1 MFFFILVMMEENAD
15 EQFLNMSEE
24 DIDNLLLG
32 INVCDTNTKNINRC
46 TSCNGDNLVTDET
59 QGCDVCMD
67 CGVINTLYLNKN
79 PTFNKDGDD
88 NKMNASYGCPTNYFF
103 PKSALGTKIKCK
115 GYNRISALQRQGQ
128 MPYKEKSLM
137 EELFKIQDK
146 CKQYNITQSIIDTA
160 KILYKKVNDS
170 KHTKGT
176 RKGKSRIMRCINRK
190 SMIAACVF
198 YACKLQGEPRS
209 PKEIADIY
217 SLEIKHVNKGYR
229 KFMDYIDINELQQH
243 NASSK
248 STDFIKRF
256 ASKLDMDERY
266 ITIATEISGNINKLD
281 LASTHEP
288 PSVAAGCLLLVVNM
302 YNLSINKK
310 QISDVFGISD
320 VTISKTYRRIAPFHK
335 IITNNEITDMILE
348 KKQNQPKVKSNI
360 TKENLILLK
369 RPDSNL
375 DTETDTDVSVSVK
388 PKRKSKKAAI
398 DNDEQIVVT
407 QTISVAKAKT
417 VKTNKT
423 AKPAKTP
430 KSAKNVA
437 IDI

>member
-32 INVCDTNTKNINRC
+32 INVSDNMDTKNINRC
-46 TSCNGDNLVTDET
+46 ISCQGGNLVTDDT

-67 CGVINTLYLNKN
+67 CGVVNTLYLNKN
-79 PTFNKDGDD
+79 PTFGKDNDD
-88 NKMNASYGCPTNYFF
+88 NKTNASYGCPTNYFF
-103 PKSALGTKIKCK
+103 PKSALGTKIKCR

-170 KHTKGT
+170 KHTKGN

-266 ITIATEISGNINKLD
+266 INIATEISTNINKLD

-302 YNLSINKK
+302 YSLNINKK

-369 RPDSNL
+369 RPDNN
-375 DTETDTDVSVSVK
+375 DTETDTETSVASVK
-388 PKRKSKKAAI
+388 PKRKTKKAETAA
-398 DNDEQIVVT
+398 ESEVVVKKV
-407 QTISVAKAKT
+407 SKAKAPKETPVVKKT
-417 VKTNKT
+417 TTKK
-423 AKPAKTP
+423 AQK
-430 KSAKNVA
+430 VA
-437 IDI
+437 IEV

>member
-1 MFFFILVMMEENAD
+1 MENQNEDIAMD
-15 EQFLNMSEE
+15 QFLDMSEE

-32 INVCDTNTKNINRC
+32 INMDDAVETNTNQCN
-46 TSCNGDNLVTDET
+46 SCKSENLVTDET

-67 CGVINTLYLNKN
+67 CGVVNMMYLNKN
-79 PTFNKDGDD
+79 PTYSKDGDD
-88 NKMNASYGCPTNYFF
+88 KNASYGCPTNFFF

-146 CKQYNITQSIIDTA
+146 CKTYNITQTIIDTA

-176 RKGKSRIMRCINRK
+176 RKGKSRIMRCINRR

-217 SLEIKHVNKGYR
+217 SLEIKHINKGYR
-229 KFMDYIDINELQQH
+229 KFMDYIDITELQH
-243 NASSK
+243 NNTSSK

-256 ASKLDMDERY
+256 ADKLDMDDKY
-266 ITIATEISGNINKLD
+266 IKIATEISVNINKLD

-288 PSVAAGCLLLVVNM
+288 PSVAAGCIMLVINM
-302 YNLSINKK
+302 YNLNINKK
-310 QISDVFGISD
+310 QISDVFSISD

-335 IITNNEITDMILE
+335 IITSNEITDMILE
-348 KKQNQPKVKSNI
+348 KKQNQPKVKTNI
-360 TKENLILLK
+360 TKENLI
-369 RPDSNL
+369 
-375 DTETDTDVSVSVK
+375 
-388 PKRKSKKAAI
+388 
-398 DNDEQIVVT
+398 IVN
-407 QTISVAKAKT
+407 KT
-417 VKTNKT
+417 VKE
-423 AKPAKTP
+423 KPVKQKVKQVKAP
-430 KSAKNVA
+430 KKSKDTTLIAAASN
-437 IDI
+437 

>member
-32 INVCDTNTKNINRC
+32 INVSDNMDTKNINRC
-46 TSCNGDNLVTDET
+46 ISCQGGNLVTDDT

-67 CGVINTLYLNKN
+67 CGVVNTLYLNKN
-79 PTFNKDGDD
+79 PTFGKDNDD
-88 NKMNASYGCPTNYFF
+88 NKTNASYGCPTNYFF
-103 PKSALGTKIKCK
+103 PKSALGTKIKCR

-170 KHTKGT
+170 KHTKGN

-266 ITIATEISGNINKLD
+266 INIATEISTNINKLD

-302 YNLSINKK
+302 YSLNINKK

-369 RPDSNL
+369 RPDNNV
-375 DTETDTDVSVSVK
+375 DTETDTETSVVSVK
-388 PKRKSKKAAI
+388 PKRKTKKA
-398 DNDEQIVVT
+398 ETEVVVKKV
-407 QTISVAKAKT
+407 SKAKAPKETPVVKKT
-417 VKTNKT
+417 TTKK
-423 AKPAKTP
+423 AQK
-430 KSAKNVA
+430 VA
-437 IDI
+437 IEV

>member
-1 MFFFILVMMEENAD
+1 MD
-15 EQFLNMSEE
+15 ELLDMSEE

-32 INVCDTNTKNINRC
+32 VCVDETSIITNNKCISCDSDNIVIDDSQGCNVCMN
-46 TSCNGDNLVTDET
+46 
-59 QGCDVCMD
+59 
-67 CGVINTLYLNKN
+67 CGVINAVYLNKN
-79 PTFNKDGDD
+79 PSFNKENDD
-88 NKMNASYGCPTNYFF
+88 KPNSSYGCPTNFFF
-103 PKSALGTKIKCK
+103 PKSALGTKIKCR

-146 CKQYNITQSIIDTA
+146 CKQYSITQNIIDTA

-170 KHTKGT
+170 KHTKGN
-176 RKGKSRIMRCINRK
+176 RKGKNRIMRCINRK

-198 YACKLQGEPRS
+198 YACKLMNEPRS

-229 KFMDYIDINELQQH
+229 KFMDFINIDELYH
-243 NASSK
+243 NFTSSK

-256 ASKLDMDERY
+256 ADKLDMDSKY
-266 ITIATEISGNINKLD
+266 IKIATEISNNINKLD

-320 VTISKTYRRIAPFHK
+320 VTISKTYRRIWPFHK
-335 IITNNEITDMILE
+335 IITNNEITDLILD
-348 KKQNQPKVKSNI
+348 KKQNLPIHKTNI
-360 TKENLILLK
+360 NKENLIVLK
-369 RPDSNL
+369 KTKQQL
-375 DTETDTDVSVSVK
+375 EADVVK
-388 PKRKSKKAAI
+388 PPKEPKPPKVSKSAKMAITPIVAKEPTLSKIAKQSKASKS
-398 DNDEQIVVT
+398 
-407 QTISVAKAKT
+407 QTISV
-417 VKTNKT
+417 
-423 AKPAKTP
+423 
-430 KSAKNVA
+430 
-437 IDI
+437 

>member
-32 INVCDTNTKNINRC
+32 INVSDNMDTKNINRC
-46 TSCNGDNLVTDET
+46 ISCQGGNLVTDDT
-59 QGCDVCMD
+59 QGCDVCMN
-67 CGVINTLYLNKN
+67 CGVVNGTYLNKN
-79 PTFNKDGDD
+79 PSFNKDGESKG
-88 NKMNASYGCPTNYFF
+88 NSSYGCPTNFFF

-115 GYNRISALQRQGQ
+115 GFNRLSALQRQGQ

-170 KHTKGT
+170 KHTKGN

-266 ITIATEISGNINKLD
+266 INIATEISTNINKLD

-302 YNLSINKK
+302 YSLNINKK

-369 RPDSNL
+369 RPDNNV
-375 DTETDTDVSVSVK
+375 DTETDTETSVVSVK
-388 PKRKSKKAAI
+388 PKRKTKKA
-398 DNDEQIVVT
+398 ETEVVVKKV
-407 QTISVAKAKT
+407 SKAKAPKETPVVKKT
-417 VKTNKT
+417 TTKK
-423 AKPAKTP
+423 AQK
-430 KSAKNVA
+430 VA
-437 IDI
+437 IEV